1 MNTQR
6 TDTERGVGGSS
17 GSGATSRDELEAR
30 LQATV
35 AFMAREF
42 RRNPRLAEI
51 ARVAHFSEYHFHRLF
66 RRRFG
71 KTPKQQLVEYQIE
84 EVKRLMLAGQRP
96 SDAARRAGFSHQSH
110 LTSRFRQML
119 GMTPRQWI
127 LGAGGGKRGGA
138 VGSDEPSAVVKKR

>member
-1 MNTQR
+1 M
-6 TDTERGVGGSS
+6 ERQETSS
-17 GSGATSRDELEAR
+17 SSSSSPNSASAREDVEGR
-30 LQATV
+30 LQATI

-71 KTPKQQLVEYQIE
+71 KTPKQQLVEFQIE
-84 EVKRLMLAGQRP
+84 EVKRLMLTGQRP

-110 LTSRFRQML
+110 LTARFRQML
-119 GMTPRQWI
+119 GMTPRQW
-127 LGAGGGKRGGA
+127 LLAAGARHDGATDNDGA
-138 VGSDEPSAVVKKR
+138 VAKKR